1 MDGLPRGST
10 TKSLVTFGETM
21 IRFEPIDAE
30 PPTRP
35 TRHHPQAFLRS
46 LGGDELNVSVALSL
60 LGVRAQWV
68 SVLPSGPMGDIVL
81 ASCAEHGV
89 DFCGERVDGDIGTY
103 TVLPETKTVHYQ
115 RKHSTFALHD
125 PSLLSWSRFLHLEGS
140 ESKWLH
146 LTGISP
152 LVSASAKQSWQAA
165 IEQAISLRIPV
176 SLDLNHRKQL
186 GTLEE
191 LWAVVSPYCA
201 RFEVIVLSEE
211 QLVGLCHIHELT
223 VVQGAE
229 TDELYLDLMSKLQE
243 LWRCRRVA
251 LCRKARDSGSQQRRW
266 SLLTVLDEE
275 LTISRLSTASLPVV
289 SQPKEDIGGGSAW
302 MAGFLHGIYFEPVAE
317 QEALRRADLLASLCQ
332 ESKGDFSTVTRAQ
345 LLASEEAWL
354 GQVAALGTGT
364 AVGVPDETGVKIEAT
379 LKSLGRA
386 GVLAIM
392 RNKGSPDVAVRRGLE
407 LAEMGCRALEITM
420 DSTDWATVLGQ
431 LHERLPSDVVL
442 GVGTVMDNTVCDLER
457 AAALGASFALSPI
470 DPIGF
475 VEECSRLGILAV
487 PSAFTS
493 NECWQLHRR
502 GVRLIKL
509 FHAGLLSPSILKS
522 MLDVTPL
529 GDNLNI
535 MPSGGV
541 TPTNLDAWLDAGAV
555 VVGMGSNLAGKDIAF
570 LEGTPEF
577 AAAQKDWEEKG
588 KAIAEE
594 LFVKVAKRNCT

>member
-1 MDGLPRGST
+1 M
-10 TKSLVTFGETM
+10 
-21 IRFEPIDAE
+21 
-30 PPTRP
+30 
-35 TRHHPQAFLRS
+35 
-46 LGGDELNVSVALSL
+46 EL
-60 LGVRAQWV
+60 
-68 SVLPSGPMGDIVL
+68 
-81 ASCAEHGV
+81 
-89 DFCGERVDGDIGTY
+89 
-103 TVLPETKTVHYQ
+103 
-115 RKHSTFALHD
+115 
-125 PSLLSWSRFLHLEGS
+125 
-140 ESKWLH
+140 
-146 LTGISP
+146 
-152 LVSASAKQSWQAA
+152 
-165 IEQAISLRIPV
+165 AISLRIPV

-251 LCRKARDSGSQQRRW
+251 LCRKARESGGQQRRW
-266 SLLTVLDEE
+266 SLLTLLDQQS
-275 LTISRLSTASLPVV
+275 TISRFSTASMPVV
-289 SQPKEDIGGGSAW
+289 SEPKEDIGGGSAW
-302 MAGFLHGIYFEPVAE
+302 MAGFLHGVHFEPVAE

-332 ESKGDFSTVTRAQ
+332 ETKGDHSTVTRAQ
-345 LLASEEAWL
+345 LRASEEAWL
-354 GQVAALGTGT
+354 GQVATLATRGEPAAELE
-364 AVGVPDETGVKIEAT
+364 ASAAKIEAT
-379 LKSLGRA
+379 LTSLGRA

-407 LAEMGCRALEITM
+407 LAGMGCRALEITM
-420 DSTDWATVLGQ
+420 DSTDWAAVLSQ

-442 GVGTVMDNTVCDLER
+442 GVGTVMDDTVCDLER

-555 VVGMGSNLAGKDIAF
+555 VVGMGSNLAGKDIA
-570 LEGTPEF
+570 LKEGTPEF
-577 AAAQKDWEEKG
+577 TAAQKDWEDKG
-588 KAIAEE
+588 KAVAEE
-594 LFVKVAKRNCT
+594 LFVRVAKRCST